1 MVCYGKVRRGFE
13 YPILKFAVITESDIF
28 GAQQKKKKRHRT
40 YEGKKYRAL
49 PICRLGTMWCMK
61 TTD

>member
-28 GAQQKKKKRHRT
+28 GRSRRKRSVTAPMRVKNT
-40 YEGKKYRAL
+40 ELYRFVGWGLCSA
-49 PICRLGTMWCMK
+49 
-61 TTD
+61 